1 MSMSQEK
8 KVRNQEIYDDY
19 RVGVSIVDLVAKYRI
34 NSSAI
39 LTIIKRYKNM
49 EAQGLTINPAGKL
62 SVGKIE
68 VLLDGKKIE

>member
-1 MSMSQEK
+1 MGLEK
-8 KVRNQEIYDDY
+8 IERNQALYNDY
-19 RVGVSIVDLVAKYRI
+19 KTGMIVIDLVAKYRI
-34 NSSAI
+34 DSS
-39 LTIIKRYKNM
+39 TITRIINRYKRM